1 MPHCF
6 ICLGVPWTKVYS
18 IEMKSG
24 GFLNIKRNW
33 AGVICCFFLF
43 TVVCL
48 SLTFHVKGAF
58 RTSGHPEL
66 GLLFFILPGVVA
78 SFVSRGG
85 EVLKPLI
92 GAMLA
97 APLCLLVMR
106 LLFVTSRTF
115 WQELAWLLS
124 GVFWCALGALCFLF
138 VRSLIQHRKR
148 HK

>member
-1 MPHCF
+1 
-6 ICLGVPWTKVYS
+6 
-18 IEMKSG
+18 
-24 GFLNIKRNW
+24 LNIKRNW
-33 AGVICCFFLF
+33 AGVACCFLLF
-43 TVVCL
+43 IVVCV
-48 SLTFHVKGAF
+48 SLKFNMTGAF
-58 RTSGHPEL
+58 RSAGRPEL
-66 GLLFFILPGVVA
+66 GLLFFILPGAVA

-85 EVLKPLI
+85 EVVKPLI

-138 VRSLIQHRKR
+138 ARSLVHYRRR